1 MRIISRINLF
11 FIIFFFLFQSAIVIG
26 FGSEEGIIINPA
38 PQKNVFRLKSFSDTF
53 KVQLDPVNSDSS
65 IFVSEQIFDGLVRLE
80 NRNNNF
86 DIVPA
91 LAEYWESSPDG
102 KRYRFYLRKGV
113 KFHHGEELT
122 AHDVKFSLE
131 RLLDPEVNSPYYQFL
146 ATRIAGA
153 SDFHAGR
160 TKGISGIKVIDELT
174 IEILWKKPLT
184 LSLYLMSMHFCKILP
199 RELVLEQGK
208 DFFRRPSGTGPF
220 KFDSWIRDTRL
231 KICGVRMIR
240 NKQYFQGTP
249 RLEVVEF
256 CPLYTLEHFLNG
268 EIDSIPVLSDKL
280 LKSDFIIFEDGSL
293 HPVYLGM
300 SCHIPPLNDIILRR
314 AIFYGINKSELI
326 QETHEARYKR
336 ELLYSFIPPKLPGL
350 FLADDRTTYYPE
362 RAKNIL
368 KGGGFSPNKEIPPI
382 TLFLSHPRNEFK
394 IKLFRE
400 LKKQLSILGISLK
413 VDYYRSNK
421 EIKDCRK
428 PYLILMDKLMHF
440 PDPDNI
446 IRPLFYSKSEANLC
460 GYVNSELDNLLSQTE
475 IEPSWT
481 RRNKLFHRIQLILNS
496 EIPAVPL
503 YSQQNRVAMQQ
514 RIKGIEIPPMG
525 LHYLRT
531 FKIWF
536 ENEK

>member
-1 MRIISRINLF
+1 MSRINIF
-11 FIIFFFLFQSAIVIG
+11 FLAFFFLFQTAIGIG
-26 FGSEEGIIINPA
+26 SGSNEGIIISPA
-38 PQKNVFRLKSFSDTF
+38 SQKNVFRLRSFSDTF
-53 KVQLDPVNSDSS
+53 KVQLDPFNSDSS

-91 LAEYWESSPDG
+91 LAEYWETSPDG

-131 RLLDPEVNSPYYQFL
+131 RLLDPEINSPYYKFL

-153 SDFHAGR
+153 SDFRAGR
-160 TKGISGIKVIDELT
+160 TKSVSGIKVIDEFT

-184 LSLYLMSMHFCKILP
+184 LALYLMSMHFCKILP

-208 DFFRRPSGTGPF
+208 DFFRKPSGTGPF
-220 KFDSWIRDTRL
+220 EFDSWIRDTRL
-231 KICGVRMIR
+231 KICGVRLTR
-240 NKQYFQGTP
+240 NEQYFQGSP

-256 CPLYTLEHFLNG
+256 CPLYTVEQFFNG

-280 LKSDFIIFEDGSL
+280 LKSDFFIFEDGSL
-293 HPVYLGM
+293 NPVYLGM
-300 SCHIPPLNDIILRR
+300 SCHIPPLNNIILRQ
-314 AIFYGINKSELI
+314 AVFYGINKSSLI
-326 QETHEARYKR
+326 QKTHQPRYKR

-350 FLADDRTTYYPE
+350 FLTDDRTTYYPE
-362 RAKNIL
+362 RAKKLL
-368 KGGGFSPNKEIPPI
+368 KERGISQNKDIPAI
-382 TLFLSHPRNEFK
+382 TLFLSYPRNEFK
-394 IKLFRE
+394 VKFYRE
-400 LKKQLSILGISLK
+400 LKRQLSILGISLK

-428 PYLILMDKLMHF
+428 PYLVLMDKLMNF
-440 PDPDNI
+440 PDPDDI
-446 IRPLFYSKSEANLC
+446 IRPLFYSKSETNLC
-460 GYVNSELDNLLSQTE
+460 AYINSELDSLLSQAE

-481 RRNKLFHRIQLILNS
+481 KRNKLFHRIQLILNS

-503 YSQQNRVAMQQ
+503 YSQQNRIAVQH
-514 RIKGIEIPPMG
+514 RVKGVEIPPMG
-525 LHYLRT
+525 LQYLRT

-536 ENEK
+536 NDEK

>member
-11 FIIFFFLFQSAIVIG
+11 FIAFFFLFQSVIVIG
-26 FGSEEGIIINPA
+26 SGSKEGIIISPA
-38 PQKNVFRLKSFSDTF
+38 SQKNVFRLKSFSDTF

-80 NRNNNF
+80 YRNNNF

-91 LAEYWESSPDG
+91 LAEYWETSPDG

-122 AHDVKFSLE
+122 ARDVKFSLE
-131 RLLDPEVNSPYYQFL
+131 RLLDPEVNSPYYKFL
-146 ATRIAGA
+146 ATRIVGA

-160 TKGISGIKVIDELT
+160 TKEISGIKVIDALT
-174 IEILWKKPLT
+174 IEIFWKKPLT
-184 LSLYLMSMHFCKILP
+184 LALYLMSMHFCKILP

-208 DFFRRPSGTGPF
+208 DFFRKPSGTGPF

-231 KICGVRMIR
+231 KICGVRLTR
-240 NKQYFQGTP
+240 NEQYFQGSP

-280 LKSDFIIFEDGSL
+280 LKSDFFIFEDGSL
-293 HPVYLGM
+293 NPVYLGM
-300 SCHIPPLNDIILRR
+300 SCHIPPLNNIILRQ
-314 AIFYGINKSELI
+314 AIFCGINKSELI

-350 FLADDRTTYYPE
+350 FLTDDRTTYYPE
-362 RAKNIL
+362 RAKKIL
-368 KGGGFSPNKEIPPI
+368 KEGGFSQNKEIPAI
-382 TLFLSHPRNEFK
+382 TLFLSHPRSKFK
-394 IKLFRE
+394 TKFFRE
-400 LKKQLSILGISLK
+400 LKKQLSILGIPLK
-413 VDYYRSNK
+413 VYYYRSNK
-421 EIKDCRK
+421 EIKDYRK
-428 PYLILMDKLMHF
+428 PYLILMDKLMNF
-440 PDPDNI
+440 PDPDDI
-446 IRPLFYSKSEANLC
+446 IRPLFYSKSETNLC
-460 GYVNSELDNLLSQTE
+460 AYINSELDSLLSQTE

-481 RRNKLFHRIQLILNS
+481 KRNKLFHRIQLILNS

-503 YSQQNRVAMQQ
+503 YSQQNRIAVQQ
-514 RIKGIEIPPMG
+514 RVKGVEIPPMG
-525 LHYLRT
+525 FQYLRT

>member
-1 MRIISRINLF
+1 MRIISRISLF
-11 FIIFFFLFQSAIVIG
+11 FIIFFFLFLAAIVIG
-26 FGSEEGIIINPA
+26 SSSNDGIIISLA
-38 PQKNVFRLKSFSDTF
+38 SQKNAFRLKSFSDSF

-80 NRNNNF
+80 NRDNNF

-91 LAEYWESSPDG
+91 LAEYWEISPDG

-131 RLLDPEVNSPYYQFL
+131 RLLAPESNSPYYKFL
-146 ATRIAGA
+146 VTRITGA

-160 TKGISGIKVIDELT
+160 TNEISGIKVIDKFTL
-174 IEILWKKPLT
+174 EILWKKPLA
-184 LSLYLMSMHFCKILP
+184 LALYLMSMHFCKILP
-199 RELVLEQGK
+199 RELVLERGK
-208 DFFRRPSGTGPF
+208 DFFHKPSGTGPF

-231 KICGVRMIR
+231 KICGVRLVR
-240 NKQYFQGTP
+240 NEQYFQGSP

-268 EIDSIPVLSDKL
+268 EIDSIPVLSNRL
-280 LKSDFIIFEDGSL
+280 LKSDFLIFEDGSL
-293 HPVYLGM
+293 NPVYLGM
-300 SCHIPPLNDIILRR
+300 SCHIPPLNNIILRR
-314 AIFYGINKSELI
+314 AIFYGINKSELL

-336 ELLYSFIPPKLPGL
+336 DLLYSFIPSKLPGL

-362 RAKNIL
+362 MAKYIL
-368 KGGGFSPNKEIPPI
+368 KDVEFSQNKEIPTI

-394 IKLFRE
+394 IKFFRE
-400 LKKQLSILGISLK
+400 LKKQLSTLGISLK

-421 EIKDCRK
+421 EIINCRK
-428 PYLILMDKLMHF
+428 PYLILIDKLMHF
-440 PDPDNI
+440 PDPDDI
-446 IRPLFYSKSEANLC
+446 IRPLFYSKSAENLC
-460 GYVNSELDNLLSQTE
+460 GYFNSELDSLLSQTE

-481 RRNKLFHRIQLILNS
+481 RRNKLFHKIQLILNS
-496 EIPAVPL
+496 EIPAIPL
-503 YSQQNRVAMQQ
+503 YSQQNRVAVQQ
-514 RIKGIEIPPMG
+514 RVKGIEIPSMG
-525 LHYLRT
+525 LQYLRMY
-531 FKIWF
+531 KIWI